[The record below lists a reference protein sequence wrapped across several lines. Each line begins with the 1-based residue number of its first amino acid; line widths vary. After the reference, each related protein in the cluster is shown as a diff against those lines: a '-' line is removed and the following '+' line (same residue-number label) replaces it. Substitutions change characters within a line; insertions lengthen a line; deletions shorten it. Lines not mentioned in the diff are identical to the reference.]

1 MVRYRES
8 RVYCYDESILLC
20 YTLSNNTNISGS
32 SLGTNVSCVVLTQ
45 VLDHPSVKLYS
56 EDRARGSVEGS
67 VGGRVPDKYV
77 LVRNNELAHIR

>member
-1 MVRYRES
+1 M
-8 RVYCYDESILLC
+8 
-20 YTLSNNTNISGS
+20 
-32 SLGTNVSCVVLTQ
+32 SCVVLTQ
-45 VLDHPSVKLYS
+45 VLDHPGVKLYS